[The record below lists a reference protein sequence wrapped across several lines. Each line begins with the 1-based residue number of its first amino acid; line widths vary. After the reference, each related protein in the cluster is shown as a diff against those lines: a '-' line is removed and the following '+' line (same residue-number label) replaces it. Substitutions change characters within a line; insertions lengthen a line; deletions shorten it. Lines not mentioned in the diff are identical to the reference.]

1 MVHRGHVSI
10 IIKLYKSYAT
20 NGICVFLILLILKER
35 VGCCWNGRHF
45 NSYIFLNILSLYLT
59 LRSKASI
66 MCTLGA
72 CRQIGPKTAQTLIW
86 CRPKSILLNFIAQ
99 LPPTQFVFYIH
110 YGVFHFRWCVWK
122 ILSFRFNNFAIN
134 PMFYNC
140 CLKRITK
147 LAMSFIFKMKR

>member
-1 MVHRGHVSI
+1 M
-10 IIKLYKSYAT
+10 
-20 NGICVFLILLILKER
+20 FLFHFTIPKKR

-45 NSYIFLNILSLYLT
+45 NSYIFLNILFLYLT

-72 CRQIGPKTAQTLIW
+72 CRQIGPKTAQKLIW

-110 YGVFHFRWCVWK
+110 YGVFHFCWCVWK
-122 ILSFRFNNFAIN
+122 ILSFRFNNFALK

-140 CLKRITK
+140 CLKRMTK
-147 LAMSFIFKMKR
+147 LVMSFISKMKR